1 MFLWNSG
8 KLKTHF
14 RMITSH
20 RLLQVFLVFGIV
32 YSILL
37 LIGNDTLTWY
47 LKPFLI
53 PFLFYAVVKSELF
66 DTKKWLLSALFFS
79 WIGDCILMFADKGEL
94 YFIFGLVAF
103 LIAHILF
110 IRLFFGKKSED
121 NHSNN
126 QLFWLG
132 FIIIMIYLVGM
143 LVFLLPTLGD
153 LKMPVGIYAMTISIM
168 LMLALKGAFNWE
180 GKAKYFV
187 FIGAVFFVIS
197 DSILAIDKFHS
208 PIASASYSIMITYL
222 IAQFSITYGILKLN
236 QKNSISIEML
246 SLF

>member
-37 LIGNDTLTWY
+37 LIGNDTLTWC

-53 PFLFYAVVKSELF
+53 PFLFYAVVKSEPF
-66 DTKKWLLSALFFS
+66 DTKKWLLSALLFS
-79 WIGDCILMFADKGEL
+79 WIGDCILMFADKSEL

-110 IRLFFGKKSED
+110 IVLFTRQTLTSVSFKKRLV
-121 NHSNN
+121 
-126 QLFWLG
+126 WVG
-132 FIIIMIYLVGM
+132 FIMILIYLVSM

-168 LMLALKGAFNWE
+168 LILALKEAFNWE

-222 IAQFSITYGILKLN
+222 IAQFCITYGILKLN
-236 QKNSISIEML
+236 QKK
-246 SLF
+246 